1 MVIIHTIK
9 ITYTKESV
17 CIYAI
22 FRRILFKK
30 KIDSLLFGVVCDLCR
45 YISARGL
52 HLKFF
57 YNTHMIIFY
66 DNYLGLIFGTI

>member
-1 MVIIHTIK
+1 MYLRH
-9 ITYTKESV
+9 
-17 CIYAI
+17 

-30 KIDSLLFGVVCDLCR
+30 MIDSLLFGVVCDLCR

-57 YNTHMIIFY
+57 YNNHHIIIFY
-66 DNYLGLIFGTI
+66 DNYLGLILGGSG